1 MAGVFSGNFSKNVK
15 VDLVVNPTSAG
26 TVATTTGAS
35 IDMAGYD
42 GCAFI
47 CVVGNATSGA
57 TATLA
62 VRGGATTTSFV
73 AISGA
78 SAGSTGGADNGLLMV
93 DVYKPRK
100 RYLSPTL
107 AIGTTILV
115 HGGVTAY
122 RYHARSSPVTNS
134 TAAEFLA
141 APVLSVFAN
150 S

>member
-1 MAGVFSGNFSKNVK
+1 MAGIFSGNFSKNVK

-35 IDMAGYD
+35 LDMAGYD
-42 GCAFI
+42 GCAFVCTI
-47 CVVGNATSGA
+47 GNATSGA

-62 VRGGATTTSFV
+62 VRGSASTSSFV

-78 SAGSTGGADNGLLMV
+78 TCVSTGGADNGLLMI

-122 RYHARSSPVTNS
+122 RYHARSVPVTNS

>member
-1 MAGVFSGNFSKNVK
+1 MAGIFSGNFLKNVK
-15 VDLVVNPTSAG
+15 CDLVVNPTSAG
-26 TVATTTGAS
+26 TVATTTGSS

-42 GCAFI
+42 GCYFQVAI
-47 CVVGNATSGA
+47 GNATSGA

-62 VRGGATTTSFV
+62 VRGGASTTSFV

-78 SAGSTGGADNGLLMV
+78 TATSTGGADNGLIGI

-115 HGGVTAY
+115 HGGVTAF
-122 RYHARSSPVTNS
+122 RYHARTAPVTNT